1 MLRRLHPEQ
10 PESFAFTAANQ
21 QWAEA
26 QITNLPGKLDQAAR
40 FFGSHE
46 KNMAGHK
53 LMMRLSKPRPAMLST
68 NCPCTS
74 SHARTHR

>member
-26 QITNLPGKLDQAAR
+26 QITKYPEGASGQRGHPAAVAR
-40 FFGSHE
+40 
-46 KNMAGHK
+46 AGTRG
-53 LMMRLSKPRPAMLST
+53 LVEPSGD
-68 NCPCTS
+68 
-74 SHARTHR
+74 